1 MTDYKT
7 PADEVRERGLQ
18 VGDTIEG
25 RYDGDNGWWHI
36 ARLTLLWVGE
46 EVVVW
51 RSSEMSSLRPTWS
64 PPRETYGW
72 TLIARDWKKVT
83 RC

>member
-1 MTDYKT
+1 MTDSKT

-25 RYDGDNGWWHI
+25 REYHHLNGAWHD

-46 EVVVW
+46 HEVMWRVSE
-51 RSSEMSSLRPTWS
+51 RSSHRPEWCAPYEDS
-64 PPRETYGW
+64 NW
-72 TLIARDWKKVT
+72 TLEARDWKKVT
-83 RC
+83 P